1 LKIAYASTFDPTD
14 VGSWSGCSHHL
25 ARALLEDG
33 SVSLDYVG
41 PLAEMRSPI
50 FPLKRTLYRLA
61 GKNYLPK
68 VDPLVLRDYARQ
80 TAAALEETGADVIL
94 SLDAHPI
101 AYLETRTPIVYYWDC
116 TFLGNLEYPWFQTL
130 APESIAYGHQME
142 RRALEK
148 CRLAV
153 FSSDWAVQTAI
164 DGYRVDESKLRV
176 APLGANL
183 DCDRTAETVAR
194 IVDGRSR
201 TRCDLLFLGIDWK
214 RKGGDV
220 AYAAA
225 KQLNAMGLETT
236 LTIVGCAPEVDE
248 AIPTYV
254 KCLGF
259 IDKADPHGRGK
270 IEALLA
276 QSHFLIL
283 PSVAESFGT
292 VFCEA
297 SSFGTPSLARRVGG
311 IPTAVRDGVNG
322 QLFERNADPSAYAC
336 FVLELFRDF
345 SRYRSLALSSFEE
358 YQSRLNWRR
367 TGRTILEL
375 CRQL

>member
-1 LKIAYASTFDPTD
+1 
-14 VGSWSGCSHHL
+14 
-25 ARALLEDG
+25 
-33 SVSLDYVG
+33 VSLDYLG
-41 PLAEMRSPI
+41 PMEEKRSPT
-50 FPLKRTLYRLA
+50 FFLKRKLYQLA

-80 TAAALEETGADVIL
+80 TAAALERIDADVIL

-101 AYLETRTPIVYYWDC
+101 AYLETSKPIVYYWDC
-116 TFLGNLEYPWFQTL
+116 TFLGNLEYPWFQAL
-130 APESIAYGHQME
+130 APESIAYGHEME
-142 RRALEK
+142 QRALEK

-164 DGYRVDESKLRV
+164 DGYRVDRSKLKV

-201 TRCDLLFLGIDWK
+201 ARCDLLFLGIDWK

-220 AYAAA
+220 AYEAA

-236 LTIVGCAPEVDE
+236 LTIVGCAPEVGE
-248 AIPTYV
+248 TIPPYV
-254 KCLGF
+254 RCLGY

-311 IPTAVRDGVNG
+311 IPTAVKDGVNG
-322 QLFERNADPSAYAC
+322 QLFEKDTEPVAYAR
-336 FVLELFRDF
+336 FILDLFRDF
-345 SRYRSLALSSFEE
+345 SGYRSLALSSFEE

-367 TGRTILEL
+367 TSRTIVEL

>member
-1 LKIAYASTFDPTD
+1 LKIAYASTFDPTGL
-14 VGSWSGCSHHL
+14 GSWSGCSHHL
-25 ARALLEDG
+25 ARALLEDE
-33 SVSLDYVG
+33 SVSLAYVG
-41 PLAEMRSPI
+41 PLAEKQSPI

-61 GKNYLPK
+61 GRNYLPK
-68 VDPLVLRDYARQ
+68 VDPRVLRDYARQ
-80 TAAALEETGADVIL
+80 TAAALDKIDADVIL

-101 AYLETRTPIVYYWDC
+101 AYLETRKPIVYYWDC
-116 TFLGNLEYPWFQTL
+116 TFQGNLEYPWFRAL
-130 APESIAYGHQME
+130 ASESVAYGHQME
-142 RRALEK
+142 QRALEK

-164 DGYRVDESKLRV
+164 DGYGVDTSKLRV

-183 DCDRTAETVAR
+183 DCDRTADTVAR

-220 AYAAA
+220 AYDVA
-225 KQLNAMGLETT
+225 KSLNAMGLETT

-248 AIPTYV
+248 AIPPYV
-254 KCLGF
+254 TCLGY
-259 IDKADPHGRGK
+259 IDKADARGRGK

-276 QSHFLIL
+276 RSHFLIL

-322 QLFERNADPSAYAC
+322 QLFEKDADPAAYAR
-336 FVLELFRDF
+336 FVLDLFGDF

-358 YQSRLNWRR
+358 YQSRLNWRH
-367 TGRTILEL
+367 TSRTILDL